1 MYKAIETNCIKLAK
15 SLIFKINILPITINK
30 TLEEY
35 GYTIPLDKKQW
46 KYYLNISGKKHFT
59 NSDVKITILEDGN
72 EYSLSKELLETF
84 TYSKSVLMEDSSYYR
99 ELTSKYPKDV
109 EYILNSV
116 YPDSFKVSKAKYT
129 DIDSKD
135 PDMQVSFDVKA
146 INDEAKS
153 KLKYLDE
160 NIRYIIDD
168 NVKYYSK

>member
-46 KYYLNISGKKHFT
+46 KYYLNISGSKHFT

-109 EYILNSV
+109 EYILGCI
-116 YPDSFKVSKAKYT
+116 YPI
-129 DIDSKD
+129 DID
-135 PDMQVSFDVKA
+135 KA
-146 INDEAKS
+146 IEVDEGTILSYNKN
-153 KLKYLDE
+153 LIEYNEINIITEIEKYIKNRE
-160 NIRYIIDD
+160 ACFYCNKPNFMIYF
-168 NVKYYSK
+168 